1 VPSLDDL
8 GEALAPLLG
17 GFLPRQ
23 RWYAGSEPPA
33 DVEVTVVDSREGD
46 PLLVWLLVDAI
57 DAEGGRAMYQIVVGG
72 RPVPSDAEFLQG
84 KARVTLGEVDSW
96 IYYDAL
102 VDPDLAL
109 LVLEKVAPD
118 ESADVAR
125 PLVVEQSN
133 TSVVYDERLILKLFR
148 RVHPEPNPDVEI
160 TKLLGERGFPHVV
173 PQLAELRL
181 EAGRLA
187 QQWPE
192 RPGAEGAKSRED
204 SYLSR
209 DDAASPHASFEGSDL
224 AVVRQYLLGSTD
236 AWELAHTSLRDLL
249 NTRVP
254 PDEAGGDFGPEALTL
269 GDVTGRLH
277 LAMADVFGTEAGS
290 SEEWLAGFRAQLER
304 LPDVAAAAGTPVA
317 EVVDA
322 GAVEA
327 ALAALADVSD
337 AGKATR
343 IHGDLHLAQM
353 LLADAGWFVLDF
365 EGEPVRPVAERVRAS
380 SPLRDVAGMVR
391 SFHYAARTGLAER
404 GRDVDPELVDL
415 AVQWESRARDE
426 FWRGYQ
432 SVAGIDR
439 LLPAS
444 TADRES
450 LLRAFELDKAVY
462 EIIYELSHR
471 PDWVDIPASAVRR
484 TLALV
489 A

>member
-1 VPSLDDL
+1 MPRLDEL

-33 DVEVTVVDSREGD
+33 DVAVTTLDARDGD

-57 DAEGGRAMYQIVVGG
+57 DADGGRATYQIVLGG
-72 RPVPSDAEFLQG
+72 RPAPCDCEFLQG
-84 KARVTLGEVDSW
+84 KARVTLGEVDGW

-109 LVLEKVAPD
+109 SVLEKVAPD
-118 ESADVAR
+118 ESAEVAR

-148 RVHPEPNPDVEI
+148 RVHPEPNPDVEV
-160 TKLLGERGFPHVV
+160 TKLLGERGFPHVL
-173 PQLAELRL
+173 PQLAELR
-181 EAGRLA
+181 
-187 QQWPE
+187 
-192 RPGAEGAKSRED
+192 
-204 SYLSR
+204 Y
-209 DDAASPHASFEGSDL
+209 EGSDL
-224 AVVRQYLLGSTD
+224 AVVRQYMLGSTD
-236 AWELAHTSLRDLL
+236 AWELARTSLRDLL
-249 NTRVP
+249 NTRMP

-269 GDVTGRLH
+269 GDVTARLH
-277 LAMADVFGTEAGS
+277 LAMAEVFGTEPGS
-290 SEEWLAGFRAQLER
+290 AKDWLDGFRAQLER
-304 LPDVAAAAGTPVA
+304 LPDVAAATATPVA
-317 EVVDA
+317 EVVDTA
-322 GAVEA
+322 AVDA
-327 ALAALADVSD
+327 ALAALADVAD
-337 AGKATR
+337 PGVATR

-365 EGEPVRPVAERVRAS
+365 EGEPARPVAERVLTS

-391 SFHYAARTGLAER
+391 SFHYAARIGLAER

-415 AVQWESRARDE
+415 AGQWESRAADE

-432 SVAGIDR
+432 SVTGIDR

-444 TADRES
+444 AADRES
-450 LLRAFELDKAVY
+450 LLRAFELDKAIY

>member
-1 VPSLDDL
+1 VPSLDEI

-33 DVEVTVVDSREGD
+33 RVEVTVLDAREGD

-57 DAEGGRAMYQIVVGG
+57 GVGG
-72 RPVPSDAEFLQG
+72 RDRATYQVVLGGRPSPCDCEFLQG
-84 KARVTLGEVDSW
+84 KARVTLGEVDGW
-96 IYYDAL
+96 IYYDAV
-102 VDPDLAL
+102 VDRDLAL
-109 LVLEKVAPD
+109 LVLERVAAD
-118 ESADVAR
+118 ESAEVAR

-148 RVHPEPNPDVEI
+148 RVYPEPNPDVEI
-160 TKLLGERGFPHVV
+160 NKLLGERGFPHVV
-173 PQLAELRL
+173 PQLAELRY
-181 EAGRLA
+181 
-187 QQWPE
+187 E
-192 RPGAEGAKSRED
+192 R
-204 SYLSR
+204 
-209 DDAASPHASFEGSDL
+209 SDL

-249 NTRVP
+249 NTRLP
-254 PDEAGGDFGPEALTL
+254 PEEAGGDFGPEALAL
-269 GDVTGRLH
+269 GDVTARLH
-277 LAMADVFGTEAGS
+277 LALAEVFGTEPGS
-290 SEEWLAGFRAQLER
+290 PNDWLTGFRGQLGR
-304 LPDVAAAAGTPVA
+304 LPEVVAAAGTPVA
-317 EVVDA
+317 DIVDTA
-322 GAVEA
+322 AVDA
-327 ALAALADVSD
+327 ALAALADVAD
-337 AGKATR
+337 AGLATR

-353 LLADAGWFVLDF
+353 LLGDVGWFVLDF
-365 EGEPVRPVAERVRAS
+365 EGEPVRPVGERVRPS

-391 SFHYAARTGLAER
+391 SFHYAARTGIAER
-404 GRDVDPELVDL
+404 GRDVDPELMDL
-415 AVQWESRARDE
+415 ADQWESRATGE

-432 SVAGIDR
+432 SVPGIDE

-444 TADRES
+444 SADRES

-484 TLALV
+484 MLALV

>member
-1 VPSLDDL
+1 VPSLDVV

-17 GFLPRQ
+17 DFLPRQ
-23 RWYAGSEPPA
+23 RWYAGSDPPA
-33 DVEVTVVDSREGD
+33 RVEVTVLDAREGE
-46 PLLVWLLVDAI
+46 PLLVWLLADAVDG
-57 DAEGGRAMYQIVVGG
+57 EGGRARYQIVLGG

-84 KARVTLGEVDSW
+84 KARVTLGEVDGW

-102 VDPDLAL
+102 VDPELAL

-118 ESADVAR
+118 ESAKVAR

-173 PQLAELRL
+173 PQLAELRS
-181 EAGRLA
+181 EA
-187 QQWPE
+187 
-192 RPGAEGAKSRED
+192 
-204 SYLSR
+204 
-209 DDAASPHASFEGSDL
+209 FDL

-254 PDEAGGDFGPEALTL
+254 PAEAGGDFGPEALTL
-269 GDVTGRLH
+269 GDVTARLH
-277 LAMADVFGTEAGS
+277 LAMADVFGTEPGS
-290 SEEWLAGFRAQLER
+290 SGEWLAGFRAQLDR
-304 LPDVAAAAGTPVA
+304 LPDVAAAAAVPMA
-317 EVVDA
+317 EVVDR

-337 AGKATR
+337 AGMATR
-343 IHGDLHLAQM
+343 IHGDLHLAQV

-415 AVQWESRARDE
+415 AAQWESRARDE

-444 TADRES
+444 SADRES

>member
-1 VPSLDDL
+1 MPSLDEMS
-8 GEALAPLLG
+8 EALAPLLG
-17 GFLPRQ
+17 EFLPRQ
-23 RWYAGSEPPA
+23 RWYAGNEPPA
-33 DVEVTVVDSREGD
+33 RVEVTVLDAREGE
-46 PLLVWLLVDAI
+46 PSLVWLLADVVDS
-57 DAEGGRAMYQIVVGG
+57 DGGRATYQIVVGG

-84 KARVTLGEVDSW
+84 KARVTLGEVDGW

-102 VDPDLAL
+102 VDPELAL

-118 ESADVAR
+118 ESAEVAR

-148 RVHPEPNPDVEI
+148 RVHPGPNPDVEI
-160 TKLLGERGFPHVV
+160 TELLGERGFPHVV
-173 PQLAELRL
+173 PQLAELRS
-181 EAGRLA
+181 EA
-187 QQWPE
+187 
-192 RPGAEGAKSRED
+192 
-204 SYLSR
+204 
-209 DDAASPHASFEGSDL
+209 FDL

-269 GDVTGRLH
+269 GDVTARLH
-277 LAMADVFGTEAGS
+277 LAMADVFGAEPGS
-290 SEEWLAGFRAQLER
+290 SGTWLAGFQAQLER
-304 LPDVAAAAGTPVA
+304 LPDVAAAAAVPMA

-337 AGKATR
+337 PGMATR

-415 AVQWESRARDE
+415 AAQWESRARDE

>member
-17 GFLPRQ
+17 GFMPRQ

-33 DVEVTVVDSREGD
+33 DVAVTTLDAREGD
-46 PLLVWLLVDAI
+46 PLLVWLLVDAV
-57 DAEGGRAMYQIVVGG
+57 DADGGRATYQIVLGG
-72 RPVPSDAEFLQG
+72 RPVPCDCEFLQG
-84 KARVTLGEVDSW
+84 KARVTLGEVDGW

-102 VDPDLAL
+102 VDPELAL

-118 ESADVAR
+118 ESAEVAR

-148 RVHPEPNPDVEI
+148 RVYPEPNPDVEI

-173 PQLAELRL
+173 PQLAELR
-181 EAGRLA
+181 
-187 QQWPE
+187 
-192 RPGAEGAKSRED
+192 
-204 SYLSR
+204 Y
-209 DDAASPHASFEGSDL
+209 EGSDL

-269 GDVTGRLH
+269 GDVTARLH
-277 LAMADVFGTEAGS
+277 LAMADVFGTEPGS
-290 SEEWLAGFRAQLER
+290 PADWLEGFRAQLER
-304 LPDVAAAAGTPVA
+304 LPAVAAAAAVPVA
-317 EVVDA
+317 ELIDTAAVD
-322 GAVEA
+322 A
-327 ALAALADVSD
+327 ALAALADVAD
-337 AGKATR
+337 PGRATR

-365 EGEPVRPVAERVRAS
+365 EGEPVRPVVERVRVS
-380 SPLRDVAGMVR
+380 SPLRDVAGIVR
-391 SFHYAARTGLAER
+391 SFHYAVRTGIAER
-404 GRDVDPELVDL
+404 GRDVDPELMDL
-415 AVQWESRARDE
+415 ADQWESRAAHE

-432 SVAGIDR
+432 SVTGIDR

-450 LLRAFELDKAVY
+450 LRRAFELDKAIY

>member
-1 VPSLDDL
+1 M

-17 GFLPRQ
+17 EFLPRQ
-23 RWYAGSEPPA
+23 RWYAGNEPPA
-33 DVEVTVVDSREGD
+33 RVEVTVLDARAGE
-46 PLLVWLLVDAI
+46 PLLVWLLADVVDG
-57 DAEGGRAMYQIVVGG
+57 DGGRATYQIVVGG

-84 KARVTLGEVDSW
+84 KARVTLGEVDGW

-102 VDPDLAL
+102 VDPELAL

-118 ESADVAR
+118 ESAEVAR

-173 PQLAELRL
+173 PQLAELRS
-181 EAGRLA
+181 
-187 QQWPE
+187 
-192 RPGAEGAKSRED
+192 EG
-204 SYLSR
+204 
-209 DDAASPHASFEGSDL
+209 FDL

-269 GDVTGRLH
+269 GDVTARLH
-277 LAMADVFGTEAGS
+277 LAMADVFGTEPGS
-290 SEEWLAGFRAQLER
+290 SGTWLAGFQAQLER
-304 LPDVAAAAGTPVA
+304 LPDVAAAAGVPMA

-327 ALAALADVSD
+327 ALAALADVPD
-337 AGKATR
+337 PGMATR

-415 AVQWESRARDE
+415 AAQWESRARDE

>member
-1 VPSLDDL
+1 VPRLDEL
-8 GEALAPLLG
+8 GDALAPLLG

-33 DVEVTVVDSREGD
+33 DVTVTVLDARDRD

-57 DAEGGRAMYQIVVGG
+57 DADGGRATYQIVLGG
-72 RPVPSDAEFLQG
+72 RPAPCDCEFLQG
-84 KARVTLGEVDSW
+84 KARVTLGEVGGW

-118 ESADVAR
+118 ESAEVAR

-148 RVHPEPNPDVEI
+148 RVYPEPNPDVEI
-160 TKLLGERGFPHVV
+160 TKLLGERGFPHVL
-173 PQLAELRL
+173 PQLAELR
-181 EAGRLA
+181 
-187 QQWPE
+187 
-192 RPGAEGAKSRED
+192 
-204 SYLSR
+204 Y
-209 DDAASPHASFEGSDL
+209 EGSDL
-224 AVVRQYLLGSTD
+224 AVVRQYMLGSTD

-249 NTRVP
+249 NTRMP
-254 PDEAGGDFGPEALTL
+254 PAEAGGDFGPEALTL
-269 GDVTGRLH
+269 GDVTARLH
-277 LAMADVFGTEAGS
+277 LALAEVFGTEPGS
-290 SEEWLAGFRAQLER
+290 AKDWLDGFRAQLER
-304 LPDVAAAAGTPVA
+304 LPDIAVATATPVA
-317 EVVDA
+317 EVVDIA
-322 GAVEA
+322 AVDA
-327 ALAALADVSD
+327 ALAALVDVADP
-337 AGKATR
+337 GLATR

-365 EGEPVRPVAERVRAS
+365 EGEPVRPVAERVLTS

-415 AVQWESRARDE
+415 AGQWESRAADE

-432 SVAGIDR
+432 SVTGIDR
-439 LLPAS
+439 LLPTPA
-444 TADRES
+444 ADRES
-450 LLRAFELDKAVY
+450 LLRAFELDKAIY

-484 TLALV
+484 TLARV

>member
-1 VPSLDDL
+1 MA
-8 GEALAPLLG
+8 EALAPLLG
-17 GFLPRQ
+17 EFLPRQ
-23 RWYAGSEPPA
+23 RWYAGNEPPA
-33 DVEVTVVDSREGD
+33 RVEVTVLDAREGE
-46 PLLVWLLVDAI
+46 PLLVWLLADAVDG
-57 DAEGGRAMYQIVVGG
+57 EGARATYQIVLGG
-72 RPVPSDAEFLQG
+72 RPTPSDAEFLQG
-84 KARVTLGEVDSW
+84 KARVTLGEVDGW

-118 ESADVAR
+118 ESAEVAR

-148 RVHPEPNPDVEI
+148 RVHPGPNPDVEI
-160 TKLLGERGFPHVV
+160 TELLGERGFPHVV
-173 PQLAELRL
+173 PQLAELRY
-181 EAGRLA
+181 
-187 QQWPE
+187 
-192 RPGAEGAKSRED
+192 EG
-204 SYLSR
+204 
-209 DDAASPHASFEGSDL
+209 FDL

-254 PDEAGGDFGPEALTL
+254 PDEAGADFGPEALTL
-269 GDVTGRLH
+269 GDVTARLH
-277 LAMADVFGTEAGS
+277 LAMADVFGSEPGS
-290 SEEWLAGFRAQLER
+290 SREWLAGFRAQLER
-304 LPDVAAAAGTPVA
+304 LPDVAAAAAVPMA
-317 EVVDA
+317 EVADA

-337 AGKATR
+337 SGMATR

-404 GRDVDPELVDL
+404 GRDVDPELVHL
-415 AVQWESRARDE
+415 AAQWESRARDE

-432 SVAGIDR
+432 SVAGIDL
-439 LLPAS
+439 LLPGS
-444 TADRES
+444 TADRDS

>member
-1 VPSLDDL
+1 VPRLDEL

-33 DVEVTVVDSREGD
+33 DLAVTTLDARDGD
-46 PLLVWLLVDAI
+46 PLLVWLLVHAI
-57 DAEGGRAMYQIVVGG
+57 AANGGRATYQIVLGG
-72 RPVPSDAEFLQG
+72 RPSPCDREFLQG
-84 KARVTLGEVDSW
+84 KGRVTLGEVDGW

-109 LVLEKVAPD
+109 SVLEKVAPD
-118 ESADVAR
+118 ESAELAR

-148 RVHPEPNPDVEI
+148 RVYPEPNPDVEV
-160 TKLLGERGFPHVV
+160 TRLLGERGFPHVV
-173 PQLAELRL
+173 PQLAELRY
-181 EAGRLA
+181 
-187 QQWPE
+187 E
-192 RPGAEGAKSRED
+192 R
-204 SYLSR
+204 
-209 DDAASPHASFEGSDL
+209 SDL

-254 PDEAGGDFGPEALTL
+254 PDEAGGDFGPDALTL
-269 GDVTGRLH
+269 GGVTARLH
-277 LAMADVFGTEAGS
+277 LALADVFGTEPGS
-290 SEEWLAGFRAQLER
+290 PSDWLEGFRAQLER
-304 LPDVAAAAGTPVA
+304 LPEVAAAAATPLA
-317 EVVDA
+317 DVVDTA
-322 GAVEA
+322 AVDA
-327 ALAALADVSD
+327 ALAALADVAD
-337 AGKATR
+337 PGPATR
-343 IHGDLHLAQM
+343 IHGDLHLAQW

-365 EGEPVRPVAERVRAS
+365 EGEPVRPPAERVLAW

-391 SFHYAARTGLAER
+391 SFHYAARTGLVER

-415 AVQWESRARDE
+415 AGQWESRAADE

-432 SVAGIDR
+432 LVAGIDR

-444 TADRES
+444 AADRES

>member
-1 VPSLDDL
+1 VPTLDDL

-23 RWYAGSEPPA
+23 RWYAGNEPPA
-33 DVEVTVVDSREGD
+33 RVEVTVLDAREGE
-46 PLLVWLLVDAI
+46 PLLVWLLADAVDG
-57 DAEGGRAMYQIVVGG
+57 EGGRATYQIVLGG

-84 KARVTLGEVDSW
+84 KGRVTLGEVDGW

-102 VDPDLAL
+102 VDPELAL

-118 ESADVAR
+118 ESAEVAR

-148 RVHPEPNPDVEI
+148 RVHSEPNPDVEI

-173 PQLAELRL
+173 PQLAELR
-181 EAGRLA
+181 
-187 QQWPE
+187 
-192 RPGAEGAKSRED
+192 
-204 SYLSR
+204 Y
-209 DDAASPHASFEGSDL
+209 EGSDL

-269 GDVTGRLH
+269 GDVTARLH
-277 LAMADVFGTEAGS
+277 LAMAEVFGTEPGS
-290 SEEWLAGFRAQLER
+290 SAEWLAGFRAQLER
-304 LPDVAAAAGTPVA
+304 LPDVAAAAAVPMSS
-317 EVVDA
+317 VVDV

-337 AGKATR
+337 PGIATR

-404 GRDVDPELVDL
+404 GRDVDAELVEL
-415 AVQWESRARDE
+415 ATQWESRARDE

-432 SVAGIDR
+432 SVEGIDQ
-439 LLPAS
+439 LLPAPIP
-444 TADRES
+444 DRVS

-471 PDWVDIPASAVRR
+471 PDLVDIPASAVRR
-484 TLALV
+484 TLGLV

>member
-1 VPSLDDL
+1 MPSLDAL

-33 DVEVTVVDSREGD
+33 DVAVTTLDAREGD
-46 PLLVWLLVDAI
+46 PMLVWLLVEAI
-57 DAEGGRAMYQIVVGG
+57 GADGDRATYQVVLGG
-72 RPVPSDAEFLQG
+72 RPVPCESEFLQG
-84 KARVTLGEVDSW
+84 KARVTLGEVDGR

-109 LVLEKVAPD
+109 LVLERVAPD
-118 ESADVAR
+118 ESAEVAR

-148 RVHPEPNPDVEI
+148 RVYPEPNPDVEI

-173 PQLAELRL
+173 PQLAELRY
-181 EAGRLA
+181 
-187 QQWPE
+187 E
-192 RPGAEGAKSRED
+192 R
-204 SYLSR
+204 
-209 DDAASPHASFEGSDL
+209 SDL

-236 AWELAHTSLRDLL
+236 AWELARTSLRDLL
-249 NTRVP
+249 NTPVP

-269 GDVTGRLH
+269 GDVTARLH
-277 LAMADVFGTEAGS
+277 LALAEVFGTEPGS
-290 SEEWLAGFRAQLER
+290 PKDWLDGFRAQLER
-304 LPDVAAAAGTPVA
+304 LPDVAAAATPVA

-322 GAVEA
+322 AAVDA
-327 ALAALADVSD
+327 ALATLTDVAD
-337 AGKATR
+337 AGRATR

-353 LLADAGWFVLDF
+353 LLSDAGWFVLDF
-365 EGEPVRPVAERVRAS
+365 EGEPVRPPAERVRPS

-415 AVQWESRARDE
+415 ADRWESRATGE
-426 FWRGYQ
+426 FWRGYEA
-432 SVAGIDR
+432 VPGIDQ
-439 LLPAS
+439 LLPTS
-444 TADRES
+444 PADRVS
-450 LLRAFELDKAVY
+450 LLRAFELDKALY